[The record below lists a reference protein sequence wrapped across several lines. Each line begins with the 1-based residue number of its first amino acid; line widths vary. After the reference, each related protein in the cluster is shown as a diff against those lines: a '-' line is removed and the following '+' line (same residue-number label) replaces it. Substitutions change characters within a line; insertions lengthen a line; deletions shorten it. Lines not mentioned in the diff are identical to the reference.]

1 MTRRERLRLALSV
14 SYVDLPRLQPITLKS
29 DETIL
34 TRRERV
40 LLAVALGLAVLA
52 MLVGCGGS
60 ARGAE
65 AIPPASSPPVRAES
79 KHAWCDACADLPNLG
94 TQPKVRR
101 AK

>member
-40 LLAVALGLAVLA
+40 LLAVALVLA
-52 MLVGCGGS
+52 ILAIASGPVAQRPSPTSPLGEGARAVS
-60 ARGAE
+60 AEIAR
-65 AIPPASSPPVRAES
+65 
-79 KHAWCDACADLPNLG
+79 
-94 TQPKVRR
+94 
-101 AK
+101 